1 MDNGG
6 ASTPQRLLVAAAQKI
21 APALVRGILDGQLR
35 KTLGFGKGRQMYDG
49 VVVHQRSGY
58 NAVADDADIC
68 AETDSQVVVVF
79 ACDHVLDKG
88 SCVGFYEFVRP
99 LPRRRVSTA

>member
-1 MDNGG
+1 
-6 ASTPQRLLVAAAQKI
+6 
-21 APALVRGILDGQLR
+21 
-35 KTLGFGKGRQMYDG
+35 MYDG

-79 ACDHVLDKG
+79 ACDHVLGKG
-88 SCVGFYEFVRP
+88 SCVGFHEFGPPTPAPQSVDGVATDE
-99 LPRRRVSTA
+99 LEQEGLEG